1 MKVYLTNDGFDMK
14 MYEVAENAKPDETV
28 FNIIKDFFSTNDDIN
43 PEECIEKMKEDEED
57 ISSLTVNE
65 MCSLFNDIS
74 EDDYGFI
81 YSLYPEDYAGSGYY
95 MYINDIDDDLKIRIS
110 SHSNEFEDQ
119 FLVIKNAKTDPV
131 NGFIS
136 VIKEWADNI
145 TWNYSVDEEDELLA
159 KFIDED
165 RRRIEKI
172 KDYINSGKLR
182 EEYFEP
188 NEGYDPYNIIQLI
201 DIFNKCNPFETFWM
215 DWMEVE
221 YVHNRWGRYTDQCL

>member
-14 MYEVAENAKPDETV
+14 MYEVSENAKPDEAV

-43 PEECIEKMKEDEED
+43 AEECIEKMKEDD
-57 ISSLTVNE
+57 DTSSLTLKE

-74 EDDYGFI
+74 EVDYGFI
-81 YSLYPEDYAGSGYY
+81 YSLYPEDYHGSGYY
-95 MYINDIDDDLKIRIS
+95 MYIKDIDDDLKIRIS
-110 SHSNEFEDQ
+110 SHSNEFEPQD
-119 FLVIKNAKTDPV
+119 LVVRNCKKDPL

-145 TWNYSVDEEDELLA
+145 KFDYTNDLDDELFN

-165 RRRIEKI
+165 RRRMEKI

-188 NEGYDPYNIIQLI
+188 NDGYDPYNIIQLI

-215 DWMEVE
+215 DWMEIE